1 MIKQVKVKPGDPN
14 NHETVAKEVARA
26 VADAMAEEENK
37 NQAREL
43 PDYLKTD
50 VDASETSESESEN

>member
-1 MIKQVKVKPGDPN
+1 MIKQVKGKPRDHN
-14 NHETVAKEVARA
+14 NHETVAKEVGRA
-26 VADAMAEEENK
+26 VADAMAEDENK

-43 PDYLKTD
+43 PDDLKTD

>member
-1 MIKQVKVKPGDPN
+1 MIKQVKLKLSDPN
-14 NHETVAKEVARA
+14 NHETVAKEVGRA

-43 PDYLKTD
+43 PDDLKTD
-50 VDASETSESESEN
+50 VDDAEASESESEN